1 MTDHYR
7 GGGQF
12 QLVRD
17 SNDFESNARIMVR
30 EDDQ

>member
-7 GGGQF
+7 GGQF

-17 SNDFESNARIMVR
+17 SNDFENNAKLMIR
-30 EDDQ
+30 EDD